1 MLGDV
6 AVGKTSLITRFSK
19 RTHRVEYDPTTETE
33 ITFVKLQATNISIT
47 LKIYDT
53 VGGTQDP
60 NRLSAM
66 ASDANGFIIVYEI
79 DRDSSYLSVDRYYEQ
94 ILPYVNESTVLVL
107 VGNKIDIK
115 SRNISSDQAREKAAR
130 LKMEYFET
138 SAKVGSNVDAVFSYI
153 LRELIRHRVEELNRK
168 LEGFKENDL
177 NESLRAAMEEAGNDP
192 FEAAARALKSLGI
205 GVEYPAELAGN
216 TGIRHQFSMAMLNDK
231 RITTVDIIVQAKAIE
246 TESVLAFIAKCND
259 VNASRRILVC
269 VPKLDDNAKRLAAAS
284 KVETVESYSLQDAS
298 VKLFYMLSQQAAVL
312 PSNAIKDEIKNLTGI
327 LGQMVRN

>member
-1 MLGDV
+1 MDYNYTFKVIVLGDV

-192 FEAAARALKSLGI
+192 FEAAARALK
-205 GVEYPAELAGN
+205 
-216 TGIRHQFSMAMLNDK
+216 
-231 RITTVDIIVQAKAIE
+231 
-246 TESVLAFIAKCND
+246 IAKCND